1 MTTTSGKKDKRSNR
15 YIKNLQYVNAPDKP
29 KIEVSVPSIDDVSK
43 ASQKQKLLKKPETAE
58 EANSHIDLDFD
69 EAITITHNMLRLVHG
84 LEYYIKEYSDAHDM
98 HYRNKVSACRADAI
112 MQLCLLK
119 YSANKVAKLLDCEDQ
134 V

>member
-1 MTTTSGKKDKRSNR
+1 MRRTSNR
-15 YIKNLQYVNAPDKP
+15 YIKNGRYVEAPKKP
-29 KIEVSVPSIDDVSK
+29 VDPVVTPSIDDVSK

-58 EANSHIDLDFD
+58 EANSHIGLDFD

-119 YSANKVAKLLDCEDQ
+119 YSANKIAKLLDCEDQ